1 MGQWGSGPAWGE
13 AEPWCVGL
21 REPAGTFALE
31 KQSNGTG
38 EKDHWGSGPHAE
50 GTGSYPRGQGLN
62 DNDAMTAIRMSGG
75 NWLGVGEEEEEVT
88 NLLSTLLRLQE
99 EASNRPE

>member
-1 MGQWGSGPAWGE
+1 
-13 AEPWCVGL
+13 
-21 REPAGTFALE
+21 
-31 KQSNGTG
+31 
-38 EKDHWGSGPHAE
+38 
-50 GTGSYPRGQGLN
+50 
-62 DNDAMTAIRMSGG
+62 MTAIRMSGG